1 MKETETNLEGKK
13 LYIFTNHVGVWRKHA
28 LHLLYTNKKK
38 KSFIY
43 REIKYKLVPASFY
56 FSFLLTKQQNDKIPQ
71 PDRVGGSHKVI

>member
-38 KSFIY
+38 KNHLYIG
-43 REIKYKLVPASFY
+43 KLNINLS
-56 FSFLLTKQQNDKIPQ
+56 LLPSIL
-71 PDRVGGSHKVI
+71 VSC

>member
-1 MKETETNLEGKK
+1 MWVYGESMPCTSSILT
-13 LYIFTNHVGVWRKHA
+13 
-28 LHLLYTNKKK
+28 KKK